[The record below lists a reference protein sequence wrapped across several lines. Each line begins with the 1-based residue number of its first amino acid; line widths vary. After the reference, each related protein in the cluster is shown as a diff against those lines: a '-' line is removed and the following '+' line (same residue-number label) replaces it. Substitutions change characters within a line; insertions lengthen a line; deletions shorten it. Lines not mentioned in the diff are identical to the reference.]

1 MTRLIKIA
9 ACVAALSALAT
20 PVLAQNSA
28 TQSTTGSVRII
39 QPIQLAKSTDLAF
52 GSVVKPNSGTNTVAI
67 DATSGSRELTGGGDA
82 ALAPSTSGRA
92 TYTVTGEGGQTF
104 SISTPA
110 SFDMQRQGGSETIT
124 VALTQSAATGT
135 ISGALGSTGTAAFG
149 VGGSFDV
156 SAATASGAYSGA
168 FDVTVAYN

>member
-1 MTRLIKIA
+1 MNPALKIA
-9 ACVAALSALAT
+9 LCVAAISALAT
-20 PVLAQNSA
+20 PALAQNSA
-28 TQSTTGSVRII
+28 TQSTTGSVKII
-39 QPIQLAKSTDLAF
+39 QPITLAKNTDLGF

-67 DATSGSRELTGGGDA
+67 DATSGARAMTGGGDA
-82 ALAPSTSGRA
+82 ALAPSASGRA

-110 SFDMQRQGGSETIT
+110 SFDMQRQGGSDTIT
-124 VALTQSAATGT
+124 VALTQSATAGT
-135 ISGALGSTGTAAFG
+135 ISGALGNTGTAAFG

-156 SAATASGAYSGA
+156 SAATASGAYSGT

>member
-9 ACVAALSALAT
+9 ACIAALSALAT
-20 PVLAQNSA
+20 PALAQNSA
-28 TQSTTGSVRII
+28 TQSTTGSVKII
-39 QPIQLAKSTDLAF
+39 QPIQLAKDTDLGF

-67 DATSGSRELTGGGDA
+67 DASSGSRTVTGGGDA

-110 SFDMQRQGGSETIT
+110 SFDMQRQGGSDTIT

-135 ISGALGSTGTAAFG
+135 VSGALGGSGTAAFG

-156 SAATASGAYSGA
+156 SSATASGAYSGS